1 MIRAFLVALS
11 LWVTSL
17 ATVLADSSSSIS
29 WIPGRIGAVGVRIPL
44 VTGLSV
50 DTVDPDLNV
59 HILGASKQRTGT
71 IQTLRSMA
79 EMPGGLKLSKTSLA
93 AQESCKAGV
102 DLPVCKFSQ
111 FSRGAAHVAWVQII
125 HRPDMAFALKNIDL
139 KRSREVLLVERH
151 SGTLPVMLLQKN
163 MNHPYGCPHDY
174 KFGSCRM
181 YMQVGSDL
189 LAVMMFW
196 RKDDVSSLT
205 PFDQIANE
213 MALTIKELIRD

>member
-1 MIRAFLVALS
+1 M
-11 LWVTSL
+11 
-17 ATVLADSSSSIS
+17 
-29 WIPGRIGAVGVRIPL
+29 RIPL

-50 DTVDPDLNV
+50 HTVDPDLNV
-59 HILGASKQRTGT
+59 HIFGASKQRTDT

-79 EMPGGLKLSKTSLA
+79 EMPGGLKLITASLA
-93 AQESCKAGV
+93 AQKSCKAGV

-111 FSRGAAHVAWVQII
+111 YSRGAAHVAWVQII
-125 HRPDMAFALKNIDL
+125 HRPDMAFALKNLDL
-139 KRSREVLLVERH
+139 KRSREMLLVERH
-151 SGTLPVMLLQKN
+151 SGPLPVMLLQKN
-163 MNHPYGCPHDY
+163 INHPYGCPHDH

-196 RKDDVSSLT
+196 RKDDISSST
-205 PFDQIANE
+205 PFDKIADA